1 MGWGT
6 VGGSI
11 TGSGDRNAVVVT
23 TAADL
28 VSAMSSTDAKTI
40 YIKGTLTFDGQLSVN
55 GAQNK
60 TVYGLPGSVLINPT
74 HTAVVKKTAY

>member
-6 VGGSI
+6 VGGTI

-23 TAADL
+23 TATDL
-28 VSAMSSTDAKTI
+28 VKAMAGTDARTI
-40 YIKGTLTFDGQLSVN
+40 YIKGTLTFDGQLSVD

-60 TVYGLPGSVLINPT
+60 TVYGLPAPYSSILPT
-74 HTAVVKKTAY
+74 PPL